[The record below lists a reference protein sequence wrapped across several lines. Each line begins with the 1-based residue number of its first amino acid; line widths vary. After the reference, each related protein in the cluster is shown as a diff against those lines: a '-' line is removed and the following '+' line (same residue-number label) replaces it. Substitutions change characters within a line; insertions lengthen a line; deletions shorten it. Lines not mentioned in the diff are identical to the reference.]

1 MKKILLA
8 ISVLLVYS
16 CGNKETKSGETYVD
30 LKIEADTVVVDSG
43 DEILMAATNGFGHS
57 HSSDLGMLYNWDFK
71 SSQVEYVDLKEF
83 RLKKKLPFEKDGPDG
98 VGQNS
103 YLMRMFGDTQFA
115 FISWE
120 NLIIITDLEG
130 KVVERMKLDE
140 PWITEGLEEKGSINF
155 LGFSD
160 DRKKIYCRFLDFEK
174 FETDILELNLESK
187 KKKVIDLP
195 EFEKLNNFRVT
206 WSSDDGTSMSMS
218 HPNLNIQQWKGKLFF
233 YTDALNS
240 VYLLDPKTDSLELKS
255 YNSMLTPNE
264 KTGTYK
270 NEVSSMEEMQ
280 KITDSIQEE
289 VNFTRLVWDEKNKVF
304 YRFTHF
310 NLPKVGEESVKTKVF
325 VSMLSPDLELL
336 GEKEIT
342 DLGLKYPNP
351 QFVKDGKIYLFL
363 NLDDEL
369 AYVRL
374 SVN

>member
-16 CGNKETKSGETYVD
+16 CGSKETKSGETYAD

-83 RLKKKLPFEKDGPDG
+83 RLLKKLPFEKDGPDG

-280 KITDSIQEE
+280 KITASIQEE
-289 VNFTRLVWDEKNKVF
+289 VNFTRLVWDEENKVF
-304 YRFTHF
+304 YRFTYYA
-310 NLPKVGEESVKTKVF
+310 LPKIADEELKTKSF
-325 VSMLSPDLELL
+325 VSILSPDLKHL

-342 DLGLKYPNP
+342 DLGFKFPNP

-363 NLDDEL
+363 NLEDEL

-374 SVN
+374 SVK

>member
-1 MKKILLA
+1 
-8 ISVLLVYS
+8 
-16 CGNKETKSGETYVD
+16 
-30 LKIEADTVVVDSG
+30 
-43 DEILMAATNGFGHS
+43 
-57 HSSDLGMLYNWDFK
+57 MLYNWDFK

-83 RLKKKLPFEKDGPDG
+83 RLLKKLPFEKDGPDG

-280 KITDSIQEE
+280 KITASIQEE
-289 VNFTRLVWDEKNKVF
+289 VNFTRLVWDEENKVF
-304 YRFTHF
+304 YRFTYYA
-310 NLPKVGEESVKTKVF
+310 LPKIADEELKTKCF
-325 VSMLSPDLELL
+325 VSILSPDLKPL

-342 DLGLKYPNP
+342 DLGFKFPNP

-374 SVN
+374 SVK